1 MKLIKDP
8 LKLFCALTV
17 IAGLAGCAAPASQ
30 YYTLVPAQT
39 ASAPVAH
46 GGTFAIRVLP
56 VSVPEQV
63 DRPQIVLGTPGSTK
77 VTLLNGSLWASPL
90 SDEIRQALSNELS
103 AKLGVLN
110 IPAGPVPNKLA
121 LWRIGVTVQRFD
133 SLYGRSAVLDASFRL
148 EQQGREESSLKLCRA
163 VLQVPVAEGVAP
175 MVEGQRQ
182 AVQYLAAIIAAQLS
196 EKTLDVPAGRIIIN
210 ECT

>member
-1 MKLIKDP
+1 MKII
-8 LKLFCALTV
+8 KLFCVLTV
-17 IAGLAGCAAPASQ
+17 IAGLAGCAVPTSQ
-30 YYTLVPAQT
+30 YYTLMPSAQT
-39 ASAPVAH
+39 ASAPAAQ
-46 GGTFAIRVLP
+46 GGAFAIRVLP

-63 DRPQIVLGTPGSTK
+63 DRPQIVLGTAGSTK
-77 VTLLNGSLWASPL
+77 LTLLNGSLWASPL
-90 SDEIRQALSNELS
+90 SEEIRQALSGELS
-103 AKLGVLN
+103 VRLGVLS
-110 IPAGPVPNKLA
+110 IPAGPVPDKLA

-133 SLYGRSAVLDASFRL
+133 SLYGRYALLDAGFRL

-182 AVQYLAAIIAAQLS
+182 AVQYLAEIIAAQLS

-210 ECT
+210 GCT